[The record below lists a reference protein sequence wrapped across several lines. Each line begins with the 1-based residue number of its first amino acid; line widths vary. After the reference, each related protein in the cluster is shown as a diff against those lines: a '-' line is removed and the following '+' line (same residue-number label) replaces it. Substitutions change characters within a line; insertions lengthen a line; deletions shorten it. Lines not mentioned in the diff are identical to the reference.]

1 MKTGRIF
8 WGAFLL
14 SSGIILLL
22 GNYGLVN
29 VYWEGIW
36 KLWPLALILWGA
48 KSFVQDQTI
57 RSVLSA
63 CGGILLGVALFSGVF
78 TSVNSIRENFN
89 LNFDES
95 PRGSKQTSQAFI
107 ETFEGRDSTA
117 KEFNFELDAG
127 AGKFFI
133 TPDTT
138 SNLVEVN
145 TQSSFGEYD
154 LETTRDDTSTNVSL
168 SMHDNHVHWN
178 WFKRNR
184 IENRVDIKLSTIPLW
199 NLDIDLGAAATNF
212 DLSSYRVNT
221 LKMDVGA
228 ASVNLKL
235 GDRTDSTH
243 FDLDCGASSVELSI
257 PTASGCVLEFEDDEL
272 SGVDL
277 AGFEKISE
285 SVYRTAGYDA
295 TTKKVFVK
303 LNMGAAKFKVIRY

>member
-29 VYWEGIW
+29 VYWEGVW
-36 KLWPLALILWGA
+36 KLWPLALILFGA

-57 RSVLSA
+57 RSILSA

-78 TSVNSIRENFN
+78 TGVNSIRNNFN
-89 LNFDES
+89 IDCDES
-95 PRGSKQTSQAFI
+95 PRSNKQTSQAFV
-107 ETFEGRDSTA
+107 ETFESRDSTA
-117 KEFNFELDAG
+117 KEFNFDLDAG
-127 AGKFFI
+127 AGQFFI
-133 TPDTT
+133 TADTT

-168 SMHDNHVHWN
+168 SMHDSHVHWN

-184 IENRVDIKLSTIPLW
+184 VENRVDVKLSTIPLW

-212 DLSSYRVNT
+212 DLSSYRINN

-228 ASVNLKL
+228 ASVKLKL

-243 FDLDCGASSVELSI
+243 FNLDCGASSVELSI
-257 PTASGCVLEFEDDEL
+257 PTASGCILEFDDDEL
-272 SGVDL
+272 SGTDL
-277 AGFEKISE
+277 AGFEKISD
-285 SVYRTAGYDA
+285 SVYRTPNFDA
-295 TTKKVFVK
+295 SAKKVFVN
-303 LNMGAAKFKVIRY
+303 LSMGAAKFKVVRY

>member
-29 VYWEGIW
+29 VYWEGVW
-36 KLWPLALILWGA
+36 KLWPLALIIWGA

-78 TSVNSIRENFN
+78 TGVNSIRDNFN
-89 LNFDES
+89 LDCDE
-95 PRGSKQTSQAFI
+95 PRMSSKQTSQSFA
-107 ETFEGRDSTA
+107 ETFEVRDSTA

-285 SVYRTAGYDA
+285 SVYRTVGYD
-295 TTKKVFVK
+295 TTSKKVFVK